1 VSRSA
6 PEEGAHAM
14 RRRPMARAT
23 RVALFRR
30 EIREWISP
38 PALEILLGAADIVAE
53 GSFEGTAGA
62 EQLYLASIQATV
74 DLPRCAAYIREPLDA
89 AAARQLA
96 RHIHTDETA
105 RGLLMDLAR
114 REAERTAGC
123 PLYELQVEIEAS
135 HRGESLLVALDV
147 EARTQPVAPRVRMEP
162 AQIRHRERAT

>member
-1 VSRSA
+1 
-6 PEEGAHAM
+6 
-14 RRRPMARAT
+14 MALAK

-38 PALEILLGAADIVAE
+38 PALDIILGASDLIAE
-53 GSFEGTAGA
+53 GSFEGDAGE

-96 RHIHTDETA
+96 QQIRTDETA
-105 RGLLMDLAR
+105 RGLLGELAR

-123 PLYELQVEIEAS
+123 PLYDLQVEIEADY
-135 HRGESLLVALDV
+135 HGESLQITLDV
-147 EARTQPVAPRVRMEP
+147 EARTQPTAR
-162 AQIRHRERAT
+162 RERRDSA